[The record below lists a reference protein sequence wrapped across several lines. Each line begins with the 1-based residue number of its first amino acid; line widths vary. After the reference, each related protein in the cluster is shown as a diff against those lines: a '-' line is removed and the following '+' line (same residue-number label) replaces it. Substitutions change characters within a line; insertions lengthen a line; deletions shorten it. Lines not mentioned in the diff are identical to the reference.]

1 MIPANV
7 SNNQAVR
14 IVGLSGKK
22 DIYNA
27 DFSRERLGEYNKC
40 ETNDIGTVK
49 KGFRDSSFRVGMS
62 LIQTCLGQSDLRTQL
77 VKKQLYW

>member
-40 ETNDIGTVK
+40 ETNWNREKRIQRFDIPCWYVTY
-49 KGFRDSSFRVGMS
+49 
-62 LIQTCLGQSDLRTQL
+62 LDLSGL
-77 VKKQLYW
+77 V